1 VQILVDL
8 STLLTTYVGQPVEG
22 MGYAQQA
29 LEIADSS
36 GDNLLKAEALR
47 ASAGKLYGSSHDI
60 AAASRSLEQA
70 LAFAEAS
77 NELPEVAACR
87 FYLACAY
94 YWMADIKR
102 SYKASSHGLEFLE
115 RCQQPYLLRNAHC
128 WHALL
133 HASQGAW
140 TAAEHAIE
148 HAQSG
153 VDHLTSS
160 LPLAFLHQIQGF
172 LAYHVL
178 D

>member
-47 ASAGKLYGSSHDI
+47 ASAGKLYVCSHDI

-128 WHALL
+128 WHALC
-133 HASQGAW
+133 
-140 TAAEHAIE
+140 
-148 HAQSG
+148 
-153 VDHLTSS
+153 
-160 LPLAFLHQIQGF
+160 
-172 LAYHVL
+172 
-178 D
+178 